1 MNREHTPLPVPTSIL
16 RQDEGYSFMKT
27 MFVLFLLLPLLN
39 IAEGATYWVKGVSPQ
54 RGWQDANKTLEN
66 DLSMC
71 WAATAANMLAW
82 WQERNPE
89 AAAASA
95 APRGIG
101 PIREAL
107 CTGFEDGGGETYNTL
122 VWWFKG
128 GSLPAAMHRTATGM
142 QLGGYH
148 AADLEGKD
156 FPAAAIVQ
164 EEPKSGLSARLKELL
179 TQGYAVGIGIRR
191 IDKGLHLLP
200 HWHMLSLW
208 GIEYDEERQCV
219 TRVYLTD
226 SDDVA
231 GEWPRY
237 QRGLFAADAMECTM
251 KDDRGQDFT
260 GLILRNRIGWFRANA
275 VITTLIGLHE
285 RAALPD

>member
-1 MNREHTPLPVPTSIL
+1 MRCI
-16 RQDEGYSFMKT
+16 
-27 MFVLFLLLPLLN
+27 LPLFCSLFCALLGS
-39 IAEGATYWVKGVSPQ
+39 AEGATYWVKGVSPTA
-54 RGWQDANKTLEN
+54 GWQDANKTMEN
-66 DLSMC
+66 DRSLC

-101 PIREAL
+101 AIWQSLRE
-107 CTGFEDGGGETYNTL
+107 GFEDGGGETYHTL

-128 GSLPAAMHRTATGM
+128 GDLPAAMHRTPSGM
-142 QLGGYH
+142 QLGAYH
-148 AADLEGKD
+148 AATTGGEEKN
-156 FPAAAIVQ
+156 FPAQAILQ
-164 EEPKSGLSARLKELL
+164 EEPKSGMSVRLKELL
-179 TQGYAVGIGIRR
+179 VNGYAVGIGIRR
-191 IDKGLHLLP
+191 IDKERHLLP

-208 GIEYDEERQCV
+208 GIEYDEAQQCV

-231 GEWPRY
+231 GEWPHY
-237 QRGLFAADAMECTM
+237 QRGLFAADTVSCRL
-251 KDDRGQDFT
+251 KDDKGQEFT
-260 GLILRNRIGWFRANA
+260 GLILRNRVGWFKNNA

-285 RAALPD
+285 HAAMPQE

>member
-1 MNREHTPLPVPTSIL
+1 MRH
-16 RQDEGYSFMKT
+16 
-27 MFVLFLLLPLLN
+27 LLPLLCSLFCTLLGS
-39 IAEGATYWVKGVSPQ
+39 AEGTTYWVKGVSPTA
-54 RGWQDANKTLEN
+54 GWQDANKTLEN
-66 DLSMC
+66 DRSLC

-89 AAAASA
+89 VAAASA
-95 APRGIG
+95 APHGIG
-101 PIREAL
+101 AIWEAL
-107 CTGFEDGGGETYNTL
+107 RNGFEDGGGETYNTL

-128 GSLPAAMHRTATGM
+128 GSLPDAMHRTPSG
-142 QLGGYH
+142 QLLGGYH
-148 AADLEGKD
+148 AAASEGHD
-156 FPAAAIVQ
+156 FPAEVIVQ
-164 EEPKSGLSARLKELL
+164 EEPKSGLSARLKELI

-191 IDKGLHLLP
+191 IDKERHLLP

-237 QRGLFAADAMECTM
+237 QRGLFAADAVEYPM
-251 KDDRGQDFT
+251 KDDKGNDFT
-260 GLILRNRIGWFRANA
+260 GLILRNRVGWFKSNA

-285 RAALPD
+285 HAAAESGNKK